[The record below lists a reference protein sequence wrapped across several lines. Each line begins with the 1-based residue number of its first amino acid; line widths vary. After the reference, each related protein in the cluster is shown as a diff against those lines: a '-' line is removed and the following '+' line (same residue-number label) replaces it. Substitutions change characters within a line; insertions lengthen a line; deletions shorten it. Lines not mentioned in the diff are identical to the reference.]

1 MGATS
6 EICNKLDC
14 GSAKWLSALEFY
26 FSDTL
31 LQMLPPLA
39 ATSSGPHH
47 TIGEMFILERTMKFI
62 LTSAILLSVI
72 SPLVAAQDGQRVH
85 PVPSDAPP
93 TVLPIS
99 LGDSNEVRGP
109 MRLRDALRQPFDDM
123 DDTSKPYRLS
133 VEERQ
138 RLREQ
143 LREQPPY
150 ESRFKP

>member
-1 MGATS
+1 
-6 EICNKLDC
+6 
-14 GSAKWLSALEFY
+14 
-26 FSDTL
+26 
-31 LQMLPPLA
+31 
-39 ATSSGPHH
+39 
-47 TIGEMFILERTMKFI
+47 MKSI
-62 LTSAILLSVI
+62 LTSAFLLSVI
-72 SPLVAAQDGQRVH
+72 SPLMAGHDGQRLH
-85 PVPSDAPP
+85 PLPPDVPA

-99 LGDSNEVRGP
+99 VGDSSEARGP

-150 ESRFKP
+150 DSRFKP

>member
-1 MGATS
+1 
-6 EICNKLDC
+6 
-14 GSAKWLSALEFY
+14 
-26 FSDTL
+26 
-31 LQMLPPLA
+31 
-39 ATSSGPHH
+39 
-47 TIGEMFILERTMKFI
+47 MKSI

-72 SPLVAAQDGQRVH
+72 SSLAAAQDTQRVH
-85 PVPSDAPP
+85 PVPSDAPAA
-93 TVLPIS
+93 VMPIS
-99 LGDSNEVRGP
+99 LGEPSEVRGP

-150 ESRFKP
+150 ESRLKP